1 MRKYEDTAGDKYEN
15 AKKANTRAPSRVPH
29 VAEKDTNFIQLKF
42 FIKNLKNG
50 GLNTHLNACRK
61 KKSKQKYV
69 TLLYT
74 LMSQ

>member
-1 MRKYEDTAGDKYEN
+1 MKILLVTSMKMQ
-15 AKKANTRAPSRVPH
+15 KKANTRAPSRVPH

-61 KKSKQKYV
+61 KKF
-69 TLLYT
+69 
-74 LMSQ
+74 